1 MITEL
6 ADIQI
11 KPGTDADFLAAV
23 AKAAP
28 LFQRA
33 RGCTAMRV
41 EKRIEQA
48 DNYLLVVSWN
58 TLEDHEV
65 HFRQSDDFQE
75 WRRLAGGYF
84 ARPPN
89 VTHTEVALTGF

>member
-1 MITEL
+1 MITEF
-6 ADIQI
+6 ADIHI

-23 AKAAP
+23 AQAAP

-41 EKRIEQA
+41 EKRIEES
-48 DNYLLVVSWN
+48 DNYVLIVAWA

-65 HFRQSDDFQE
+65 HFRQSEDFQE
-75 WRRLAGGYF
+75 WRRLAGACF
-84 ARPPN
+84 ARPPQ
-89 VTHTEVALTGF
+89 VTHTAVALVGF

>member
-6 ADIQI
+6 ADIHI

-23 AKAAP
+23 AQAAP

-41 EKRIEQA
+41 EKRIEEP
-48 DNYLLVVSWN
+48 DNYVLIVAWN

-84 ARPPN
+84 ARAPQ
-89 VTHTEVALTGF
+89 VTHTAAALTGF